1 MVDLTFLT
9 AKWEM
14 PGAGVCNFHYLI
26 KKAYLSR
33 DINIFL
39 SGRNLSLWCGHCQ
52 TFSSIMV
59 NVCNHDFVNDQKCY
73 LNGLLILTLCG
84 SQVHNVLSYLSGLM
98 NRFLLIN
105 PFKNHFKHFFFFPR
119 NVYWVPGKCQTMR
132 KLPERR
138 SPLMKLTEQWRRKTV
153 RPHLNYSLRSAM
165 VGKIEGAF
173 IPCRSRIEE
182 EANVHG
188 AKCLNSDLKCKSCPD
203 RG

>member
-105 PFKNHFKHFFFFPR
+105 PFKNHFKHFFFFFPEMFTEYLVSAR
-119 NVYWVPGKCQTMR
+119 QWGSCQR
-132 KLPERR
+132 DALPSWSLQNNGGER
-138 SPLMKLTEQWRRKTV
+138 QFD
-153 RPHLNYSLRSAM
+153 H
-165 VGKIEGAF
+165 I
-173 IPCRSRIEE
+173 
-182 EANVHG
+182 
-188 AKCLNSDLKCKSCPD
+188 
-203 RG
+203 